1 MLVLSKDDLRRF
13 VEKYST
19 DDYILNFM
27 YRMKNN
33 IHKVWDLN
41 IYKDTDNS
49 EYIGVETRPRFHQ
62 IHLSLIELATLE
74 NGILTLK
81 IKRTN
86 CNNAYTCKFI
96 AYSSKHLDIEL

>member
-1 MLVLSKDDLRRF
+1 MLVLSKDDLKRF

-27 YRMKNN
+27 YRTKDNVR
-33 IHKVWDLN
+33 KVWNLN
-41 IYKDTDNS
+41 IYKDSNNS
-49 EYIGVETRPRFHQ
+49 EYIGVETRPRFHR

-74 NGILTLK
+74 DGILTLR

-86 CNNAYTCKFI
+86 RNNAYTCKFI
-96 AYSSKHLDIEL
+96 AYTSKHLDIEL